1 MCCHN
6 LRQNISHA
14 RNEEETRRVVV
25 ALTEHMEQ
33 AQQER
38 TYYNDAIARA
48 QGSLENID
56 RYDFAISRL
65 TSHSS
70 WSFHVTREK

>member
-1 MCCHN
+1 MLCDY
-6 LRQNISHA
+6 LEQNISHA
-14 RNEEETRRVVV
+14 RNEEEPRRAVV

-38 TYYNDAIARA
+38 TYYKDAIGRA

-56 RYDFAISRL
+56 RCDFAI
-65 TSHSS
+65 
-70 WSFHVTREK
+70 